1 MNFYITSILAL
12 VFFYVL
18 LLIIVFLFQGNL
30 LYHPTT
36 DNYIQNQVEIEP
48 AEIEKV
54 KIITKDKINLIGWF
68 YNRNLEEFKTIL
80 FFHGN
85 AGSLENR
92 TYKLNHF
99 KNLNLNFLIIAWRGF
114 NGNKGKPNELG
125 LYEDAES
132 AIRWLKMKGIDEKNI
147 ILYGESLGTGV
158 AVEIAQNKNYAGV
171 ILESPFTSM
180 VNMGKKYYPFFPV
193 NLLLKDKFE
202 SYKKIDNIFVPV
214 LIMHGK
220 VDKIVPYDMGKK
232 MYELANEPK
241 FFYSQ
246 EYGDHM
252 IEYDE
257 KLLSALKKFILSLN

>member
-1 MNFYITSILAL
+1 MNYFTTIILAFLSFYI
-12 VFFYVL
+12 L
-18 LLIIVFLFQGNL
+18 LLIIMFFFQSNFI
-30 LYHPTT
+30 YHPLGN
-36 DNYIQNQVEIEP
+36 NYLKDQVTNEP
-48 AEIEKV
+48 TEIEKV
-54 KIITKDKINLIGWF
+54 KITTVDNINLVAWF
-68 YNRNLEEFKTIL
+68 YNKNIEKFKTIL

-99 KNLNLNFLIIAWRGF
+99 KDLNVNFLIIAWRGF
-114 NGNKGKPNELG
+114 SGNAGKPSEAG
-125 LYEDAES
+125 LYRDAAG
-132 AIRWLKMKGIDEKNI
+132 AIKWLKSKGITEKNI

-158 AVEIAQNKNYAGV
+158 AVEVAQNKNYAGV

-180 VNMGKKYYPFFPV
+180 VNMGKKHYPFFPV
-193 NLLLKDKFE
+193 SLLLKDKFE
-202 SYKKIDNIFVPV
+202 SYKKINNIFVPV

-257 KLLSALKKFILSLN
+257 KLLSALKKFIVSLN

>member
-1 MNFYITSILAL
+1 MNFYTTSILTI
-12 VFFYVL
+12 VFFYIC
-18 LLIIVFLFQGNL
+18 LLIFVFFFQRNL
-30 LYHPTT
+30 LYHPSV
-36 DNYIQNQVEIEP
+36 DNYIKDQNATEPTEI
-48 AEIEKV
+48 K
-54 KIITKDKINLIGWF
+54 KIKITTKDNIDLTGWF
-68 YNRNLEEFKTIL
+68 YNKDIDRFKTIL

-85 AGSLENR
+85 AGSLKNR

-99 KNLNLNFLIIAWRGF
+99 KDLNLNFLIIAWRGF
-114 NGNKGKPNELG
+114 NGNKGKPNEIG

-132 AIRWLKMKGIDEKNI
+132 AIRWLKKRGIEEKNI
-147 ILYGESLGTGV
+147 ILYGESLGTGI
-158 AVEIAQNKNYAGV
+158 AVEVAQNKNYAGV

-193 NLLLKDKFE
+193 SLLLKDKFE
-202 SYKKIDNIFVPV
+202 SEKKIKNILIPI
-214 LIMHGK
+214 LIMHGT

-252 IEYDE
+252 VEYDE
-257 KLLSALKKFILSLN
+257 KLLLALKQFIKSLN

>member
-1 MNFYITSILAL
+1 MNFYTTSILTL

-18 LLIIVFLFQGNL
+18 LLTVVFFFQRNL
-30 LYHPTT
+30 LYHPSVN
-36 DNYIQNQVEIEP
+36 NYLKNQVVNEP
-48 AEIEKV
+48 TEIEKV
-54 KIITKDKINLIGWF
+54 KITTEDKVELLGWF
-68 YNRNLEEFKTIL
+68 YNKNINKFKTIL

-99 KNLNLNFLIIAWRGF
+99 KDLKVNFLIIAWRGF
-114 NGNKGKPNELG
+114 SGNKGQPNEIN
-125 LYEDAES
+125 LYKDAES
-132 AIRWLKMKGIDEKNI
+132 AIKWLKTKGINEKNI

-158 AVEIAQNKNYAGV
+158 AVEVAQNKKYAGV

-193 NLLLKDKFE
+193 HFLLKDKFE
-202 SYKKIDNIFVPV
+202 SHKKIKNISVPI
-214 LIMHGK
+214 LIMHGE
-220 VDKIVPYDMGKK
+220 VDKIVPYAMGKK

-257 KLLSALKKFILSLN
+257 KLLLALKKFIQSLN

>member
-1 MNFYITSILAL
+1 MNFYTTGILAL
-12 VFFYVL
+12 VSFYIL
-18 LLIIVFLFQGNL
+18 LLIVVFFFQGNL
-30 LYHPTT
+30 LYHPSV
-36 DNYIQNQVEIEP
+36 DNYVNDQIAREP
-48 AEIEKV
+48 TEIEKI
-54 KIITKDKINLIGWF
+54 KITTNDKIDLVGWF
-68 YNRNLEEFKTIL
+68 YNKNLENFKTIL

-99 KNLNLNFLIIAWRGF
+99 KNLDLNFLIIAWRGF
-114 NGNKGKPNELG
+114 NGNKGKPNEIG
-125 LYEDAES
+125 LYEDAKS
-132 AIRWLKMKGIDEKNI
+132 AIKWLKIKGIDEKNI

-158 AVEIAQNKNYAGV
+158 AVEIAQNRNYAGV

-193 NLLLKDKFE
+193 SLLLKDKFE
-202 SYKKIDNIFVPV
+202 SYKKISNIFVPV

-257 KLLSALKKFILSLN
+257 KLLLALKKFILSLN

>member
-1 MNFYITSILAL
+1 MNFFTTSILAL
-12 VFFYVL
+12 VCFYVL
-18 LLIIVFLFQGNL
+18 LVFVVFFFQGNL
-30 LYHPTT
+30 LYHPSVN
-36 DNYIQNQVEIEP
+36 NYIKDQEAKEP
-48 AEIEKV
+48 LEIEKV
-54 KIITKDKINLIGWF
+54 KITTKDKIDLIGWF
-68 YNRNLEEFKTIL
+68 YNKNLENSKIIL
-80 FFHGN
+80 FLHGN

-114 NGNKGKPNELG
+114 NGNSGKPNEKG

-132 AIRWLKMKGIDEKNI
+132 AIRWLKKEGIDEKNI

-158 AVEIAQNKNYAGV
+158 AVEVAQNKNYAGV

-180 VNMGKKYYPFFPV
+180 VNMGKKYYPFLPV
-193 NLLLKDKFE
+193 SLLLRDKFE
-202 SYKKIDNIFVPV
+202 SFKKINNIFIPV
-214 LIMHGK
+214 LIMHGT

-232 MYELANEPK
+232 MHELANEPK

>member
-1 MNFYITSILAL
+1 MFFTKFIILTVSIYL
-12 VFFYVL
+12 VL
-18 LLIIVFLFQGNL
+18 LIFLYFYQGKL
-30 LYHPTT
+30 LYHPNVNSYTEV
-36 DNYIQNQVEIEP
+36 DNLIP
-48 AEIEKV
+48 KIEKV
-54 KIITKDKINLIGWF
+54 NIPTSDNLNLLGWF
-68 YNRNLEEFKTIL
+68 HKKDISKKTIL

-92 TYKLNHF
+92 IYKLNHF
-99 KNLNLNFLIIAWRGF
+99 ENFDLNFLIIAWRGF
-114 NGNKGKPNELG
+114 SGNSGKPNEIG

-132 AIRWLKMKGIDEKNI
+132 AIRWLKMKGIEEKNI

-158 AVEIAQNKNYAGV
+158 AVEIAQNKNYAGI

-202 SYKKIDNIFVPV
+202 SYKKINNISVPV

-220 VDKIVPYDMGKK
+220 VDKIVPYAMGKK
-232 MYELANEPK
+232 MYELANGPK

-252 IEYDE
+252 VEYDE
-257 KLLSALKKFILSLN
+257 KLLLALREFIQSLN

>member
-1 MNFYITSILAL
+1 MNFYITSVLAL
-12 VFFYVL
+12 VSFYVL
-18 LLIIVFLFQGNL
+18 LLIVVFFFQRDL
-30 LYHPTT
+30 LYHPSE
-36 DNYIQNQVEIEP
+36 DNYIKNEVEKEP
-48 AEIEKV
+48 TEIKKV
-54 KIITKDKINLIGWF
+54 KITTNDKIDLTGWF
-68 YNRNLEEFKTIL
+68 YNKNLENFKTIL

-99 KNLNLNFLIIAWRGF
+99 KDLDLNFLIIAWRGF
-114 NGNKGKPNELG
+114 SGNKGKPNETG
-125 LYEDAES
+125 LYEDAAS
-132 AIRWLKMKGIDEKNI
+132 AIRWLKTKGVEEKNI

-158 AVEIAQNKNYAGV
+158 AVEIAQNKNYAGI

-180 VNMGKKYYPFFPV
+180 VNLGKKYYPFFFFFF
-193 NLLLKDKFE
+193 LLKDKFE
-202 SYKKIDNIFVPV
+202 SYKKITNISVPV

-220 VDKIVPYDMGKK
+220 VDRIVPYAMGEK
-232 MYELANEPK
+232 MYELANKPK

-257 KLLSALKKFILSLN
+257 RLLLTLKKFIQSLN

>member
-1 MNFYITSILAL
+1 
-12 VFFYVL
+12 
-18 LLIIVFLFQGNL
+18 
-30 LYHPTT
+30 
-36 DNYIQNQVEIEP
+36 
-48 AEIEKV
+48 
-54 KIITKDKINLIGWF
+54 
-68 YNRNLEEFKTIL
+68 
-80 FFHGN
+80 
-85 AGSLENR
+85 
-92 TYKLNHF
+92 
-99 KNLNLNFLIIAWRGF
+99 
-114 NGNKGKPNELG
+114 
-125 LYEDAES
+125 
-132 AIRWLKMKGIDEKNI
+132 MKKNI

-180 VNMGKKYYPFFPV
+180 VNMGKKHYPFFPV
-193 NLLLKDKFE
+193 SLLLKDKFE
-202 SYKKIDNIFVPV
+202 SYKKIKNIFVPV

-257 KLLSALKKFILSLN
+257 KLLTALKKFILSLN

>member
-1 MNFYITSILAL
+1 
-12 VFFYVL
+12 
-18 LLIIVFLFQGNL
+18 VFLFQKNL
-30 LYHPTT
+30 LYHPSVN
-36 DNYIQNQVEIEP
+36 NYLNDKTAKEP
-48 AEIEKV
+48 TEIEKV
-54 KIITKDKINLIGWF
+54 KITTIDNINLTAWF
-68 YNRNLEEFKTIL
+68 YNKDIKKFKTIL

-85 AGSLENR
+85 AGTLENR

-99 KNLNLNFLIIAWRGF
+99 KNLNVNFLIIAWRGF
-114 NGNKGKPNELG
+114 SGNKGKPHELG
-125 LYEDAES
+125 LYRDAES
-132 AIRWLKMKGIDEKNI
+132 AIKWLKSKGVIEKNI

-193 NLLLKDKFE
+193 SLLLKDKFE
-202 SYKKIDNIFVPV
+202 SYKKIKNIFVPV
-214 LIMHGK
+214 LIIHGK
-220 VDKIVPYDMGKK
+220 VDKIVPYNMGKK
-232 MYELANEPK
+232 MHELANEPK

-252 IEYDE
+252 VEYDE